1 MQELIKLSGNQL
13 VFQRSRSLLLDSVDA
28 ICVNSLTNDFEILE
42 ERPLIFLFQVYR
54 QTSTYHLSGVIVN
67 WLNSASRTRT
77 CDNLI
82 NSQVLYQLSYGGM
95 SNALNASSIMYQRT
109 LELIRFLN
117 SRPSTF
123 WVDIF
128 AHFTIKKMY
137 FLIEGFKKLFR
148 LFLRYIYSSACGKIY
163 KTR

>member
-67 WLNSASRTRT
+67 
-77 CDNLI
+77 
-82 NSQVLYQLSYGGM
+82 
-95 SNALNASSIMYQRT
+95 
-109 LELIRFLN
+109 
-117 SRPSTF
+117 
-123 WVDIF
+123 
-128 AHFTIKKMY
+128 
-137 FLIEGFKKLFR
+137 
-148 LFLRYIYSSACGKIY
+148 
-163 KTR
+163 